1 MSAKILQFY
10 TPELSR
16 QTARPLFS
24 CAVSAGFPS
33 PADDYLERDLDLN
46 EYFVKHES
54 ATFYVRVSG
63 DSMEKAGIYHNDIL
77 IVDRSLEA
85 RDRSIVV
92 AVIDGELTVKRL
104 QRRNGEIHLMPE
116 NDKYKP
122 IKIEPEQEFL
132 IWGVVSGIARK
143 FNL

>member
-1 MSAKILQFY
+1 MSARIIQFY
-10 TPELSR
+10 HPNTAR
-16 QTARPLFS
+16 QTTRPLFS

-46 EYFVKHES
+46 EFFIKHES

-77 IVDRSLEA
+77 VVDKSLEP

-104 QRRNGEIHLMPE
+104 SRRDGVVQLVPE
-116 NDKYKP
+116 NPNYQP
-122 IKIEPEQEFL
+122 IVIKPEQEFL
-132 IWGVVSGIARK
+132 IWGVVTGVCRK
-143 FNL
+143 FDV